1 MEHFLY
7 RLNFSTALHIG
18 KDTGGPS
25 LDDGQMII
33 HADTLFSALCCE
45 AVHGGRITQ
54 LVKYFADGILSISDA
69 LPYVGDEIFLPRPV
83 LFTENR
89 KRAGDSALAK
99 ALKNKDYIP
108 LSFFGDYLKS
118 MQQLDFNLESLKSES
133 DFGYLTTLT
142 RVAIKGNSPP
152 LPYHV
157 AAWRFADGCGLY
169 IIVRSEREEA
179 RTIFESLL
187 AELGLSGIGGKQSS
201 GWGKFKVE
209 PGPLP
214 DELLK
219 LLEDKQA
226 KYQMLMGTALP
237 VDSELDT
244 VLPGGWYK
252 LLRRGGFIRSENYAH
267 RQMKKRT
274 IYMLAPGSCLR
285 SRFKGAMFDLSD
297 NGAHP
302 VWRCGN
308 TLFVGVTI

>member
-18 KDTGGPS
+18 KDAGGPS

-33 HADTLFSALCCE
+33 HADTLFAALCCE
-45 AVHGGRITQ
+45 AVRGGRITQ
-54 LVKYFADGILSISDA
+54 HVKYFADGILSISDA
-69 LPYVGDEIFLPRPV
+69 LPYAGDEIFLPRPV

-169 IIVRSEREEA
+169 IIVRSEQEEA
-179 RTIFESLL
+179 RTMFASLL

-201 GWGKFKVE
+201 GWGKFEVK
-209 PGPLP
+209 PGPVP
-214 DELLK
+214 DELLR

-226 KYQMLMGTALP
+226 EYQMLMGTALP
-237 VDSELDT
+237 VDNELDT
-244 VLPGGWYK
+244 VCLTAGTNSRGLIFVY
-252 LLRRGGFIRSENYAH
+252 LR
-267 RQMKKRT
+267 MKKQT
-274 IYMLAPGSCLR
+274 IYMLASGSCLR